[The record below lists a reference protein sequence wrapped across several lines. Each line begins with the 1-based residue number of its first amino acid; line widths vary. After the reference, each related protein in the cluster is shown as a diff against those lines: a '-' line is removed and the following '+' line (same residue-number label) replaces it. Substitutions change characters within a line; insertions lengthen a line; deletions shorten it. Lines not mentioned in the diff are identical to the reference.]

1 MVPRRALQRYNSAL
15 VEILPEE
22 VQILIA
28 NAVHAIS
35 LKILVFGPQ
44 VHTPSPHERTAKL
57 QAKRIDIRARL
68 EIDGHFVRYAEDLVD
83 PMVGDPAG
91 NAFFQEILIM
101 GEYDL
106 IVTIVDSPGSIV
118 EATTIALSPQLA
130 QKASLFLDSEY
141 KEGMVGA
148 ACRNAEDIGAHF
160 QTYSYPHDLDEC
172 HLLGHVVTRVRKI
185 QKIKYL
191 M

>member
-1 MVPRRALQRYNSAL
+1 MKF
-15 VEILPEE
+15 LPEE

-28 NAVHAIS
+28 NAVDRIS

-44 VHTPSPHERTAKL
+44 VHTPSPQERTAKL

-68 EIDGHFVRYAEDLVD
+68 EADGHFVRYAEDLVD
-83 PMVGDPAG
+83 PMLGDPAG

-118 EATTIALSPQLA
+118 EATTISLNPRLA

-141 KEGMVGA
+141 VQGLVGA

-160 QTYSYPHDLDEC
+160 QTYEYPQDLDEC
-172 HLLGHVVTRVRKI
+172 HLLGHVITRVRKI